1 MAPSIYDWSTVA
13 ADNATSDSAINWAEG
28 QAPSTVNNSARVM
41 MQRGKEILND
51 IGGIT
56 AVGGTTN
63 ALTLTSAS
71 AFTAYENGLRVSFR
85 AVADNTTAVTLNVN
99 GIGAKPVVKFTTA
112 GETALSGAEIQQTGI
127 YEAVYSEA
135 LNGAAGAWI
144 LLNPSQVSVSAF
156 ALTLLDDAD
165 AAAARTTLA
174 AAGSATT
181 ITAGNGLSGGGDL
194 SANRTLTLA
203 LNELPAVTTLTSPRV
218 VVMDGVTAGTE
229 ARMVPDDFK
238 ETFEVAGFYTGSTAN
253 LTDYPIGTILWVR
266 RDGAAALNRNQTG
279 NVYYRGADSQSYSR
293 AAAGNTLLSGTWAS
307 RGADSTDFVLMQK
320 IA

>member
-1 MAPSIYDWSTVA
+1 MPSIYNWSTVA

-28 QAPSTVNNSARVM
+28 QAPSTVNDSARVM
-41 MQRGKEILND
+41 MQRTKELLND
-51 IGGIT
+51 IGGIA
-56 AVGGTTN
+56 AVGGTAN
-63 ALTLTSAS
+63 ALTLTASS
-71 AFTAYENGLRVSFR
+71 AFTGYLNGRRVSFR
-85 AVADNTTAVTLNVN
+85 AVTDNTGAVTLNVN

-127 YEAVYSEA
+127 YEVIYSTS
-135 LNGAAGAWI
+135 LNGGGGGWL
-144 LLNPSQVSVSAF
+144 LLNPSPVSVSAF

-165 AAAARTTLA
+165 AAAARVTLV

-203 LNELPAVTTLTSPRV
+203 LTSLGAVTTLASPRV
-218 VVMDGVTAGTE
+218 VVTNGVTAGSE
-229 ARMVPDDFK
+229 ARMEPDDFK
-238 ETFEVAGFYTGSTAN
+238 ETFEVSGFYTGSNAN
-253 LTDYPIGTILWVR
+253 LADYPIGTILWVR

-279 NVYYRGADSQSYSR
+279 NVYYRGADSRSYSL
-293 AAAGNTLLSGTWAS
+293 ASVGNTLLSGTWAS